1 MKVKTSITL
10 SGDLLEAMDARLSDF
25 GTRSNFIEVAVRA
38 YVAELLRKE
47 RELRDIAIINKHA
60 DRLNK
65 EALDVFAFQVD
76 L

>member
-25 GTRSNFIEVAVRA
+25 GTRSNFIEVAVRT

-47 RELRDIAIINKHA
+47 REMRDIAIINKNA